1 MCLLSPET
9 GLDAILLT
17 KSLRWAKVGD
27 IMLNK
32 TTLGVAISAALSFSV
47 SGAEQSIEKITV
59 TANKFEQSI
68 NDVLASVNVIERAE
82 IEASNVRDLPTLLS
96 TRVGFQVNPNG
107 GFGQNTGVSLRGT
120 GSGDTLILIDG
131 VRTGSATLG
140 QKALNNVPLNS
151 IERIEIIKGSRAA
164 VYGSD
169 ALAGVINIITRESDN
184 LSLSATFGSDS
195 YQNYQVAG
203 SVKSDDIT
211 TAFNAGFEKTDN
223 FDVLQGVAPDED
235 GYENKNLG
243 FKVNY
248 TDAHYGDFKLLGQ
261 YSEGY
266 ADYDS
271 RFSPAGSTIERD
283 DFKNYQLSAG
293 WSKNYTNQTH
303 SIDLALSTDDSD
315 NTYVDFS
322 VGPTT
327 STFITKRTQID
338 YNGQYL
344 LSNELN
350 ISGGVNWYNDDVSHS
365 SQLFVEDSRDVLA
378 VFVGAYYDADKVL
391 ANLTVR
397 QDDDEQFGDETT
409 YTAAAG
415 YHLSEDATFRI
426 SQSTGFKAPTFNDL
440 YYPLYGNPDLQPEK
454 SVNRE
459 LGLSVDFDIAQVDIA
474 IFRNNIE
481 DKIDYDANFALANI
495 DEARYEGV
503 EFSLSQQFF
512 GFDSNLNFAY
522 LSAEDE
528 ETGAELRNVA
538 KRTFNWELAKQF
550 GAFDASLDMQY
561 RSDRQGAVTRLG
573 SYTLWNLAGNYQV
586 NEHIEVSLRV
596 ENLFDK
602 EYNAVDS
609 NTDFT
614 TGEVYYYNTPERRF
628 FAGASYQF

>member
-1 MCLLSPET
+1 MQSYLL
-9 GLDAILLT
+9 

-27 IMLNK
+27 LMLNK

-68 NDVLASVNVIERAE
+68 NDVLVSVNVIERAE

-120 GSGDTLILIDG
+120 GSGDTLILING

-271 RFSPAGSTIERD
+271 SFSPADSTIERD

-350 ISGGVNWYNDDVSHS
+350 ISGGINWYNDDVSHS
-365 SQLFVEDSRDVLA
+365 SQPFVEDSRDVLA

-474 IFRNNIE
+474 IFRNDIE

-602 EYNAVDS
+602 EYNAVDL

>member
-1 MCLLSPET
+1 LIQSYLL
-9 GLDAILLT
+9 

-32 TTLGVAISAALSFSV
+32 TTLGVAISAVLSFSV

-68 NDVLASVNVIERAE
+68 NDVLASVNVIDRAE

-96 TRVGFQVNPNG
+96 KQVGFQVNPNG

-140 QKALNNVPLNS
+140 QKALSNVPLNS

-164 VYGSD
+164 IYGSD

-184 LSLSATFGSDS
+184 LSVSATFGSDA

-203 SVKSDDIT
+203 SVKSGDVT
-211 TAFNAGFEKTDN
+211 TAFNAGFEKTDG
-223 FDVLQGVAPDED
+223 FDALQGVAPDED

-248 TDAHYGDFKLLGQ
+248 TDAHYGDFKVLGQ
-261 YSEGY
+261 YSEGF

-271 RFSPAGSTIERD
+271 SFSPATSTVEVG
-283 DFKNYQLSAG
+283 DFKNYQLAAG
-293 WSKNYTNQTH
+293 WSKNYANQTH
-303 SIDLALSTDDSD
+303 SIDIALATDDSD
-315 NTYVDFS
+315 NTFVDFFT
-322 VGPTT
+322 GEPAT

-338 YNGQYL
+338 YNGQYQ
-344 LSNELN
+344 LSNEFN
-350 ISGGVNWYNDDVSHS
+350 ISGGINWYNDDVSHS
-365 SQLFVEDSRDVLA
+365 SEVFVEDNRDVLA
-378 VFVGAYYDADKVL
+378 VFVGAYYDADKIL

-415 YHLSEDATFRI
+415 YRLSEDATFRI

-440 YYPLYGNPDLQPEK
+440 YFPNFGNPDLQPEK
-454 SVNRE
+454 STNRE
-459 LGLSVDFDIAQVDIA
+459 LGLNVDFDIAQIDVA
-474 IFRNNIE
+474 IFRNDIE

-495 DEARYEGV
+495 NEARYEGF
-503 EFSLSQQFF
+503 EFSLSQQIF

-522 LSAEDE
+522 LSAENR

-538 KRTFNWELAKQF
+538 KRTFNWEVAKQF

-561 RSDRQGAVTRLG
+561 RSDREGVVARLG

-586 NEHIEVSLRV
+586 NEHIELSLRV

>member
-1 MCLLSPET
+1 MQSYLL
-9 GLDAILLT
+9 

-27 IMLNK
+27 LMLNK

-271 RFSPAGSTIERD
+271 RFSPADSTIERD

-350 ISGGVNWYNDDVSHS
+350 ISGGINWYNDDVSHS

-474 IFRNNIE
+474 IFRNDIE

>member
-1 MCLLSPET
+1 
-9 GLDAILLT
+9 
-17 KSLRWAKVGD
+17 
-27 IMLNK
+27 MLNK

-68 NDVLASVNVIERAE
+68 NDVLVSVNVIERAE

-120 GSGDTLILIDG
+120 GSGDTLILING

-271 RFSPAGSTIERD
+271 SFSPADSTIERD

-350 ISGGVNWYNDDVSHS
+350 ISGGINWYNDDVSHS
-365 SQLFVEDSRDVLA
+365 SQPFVEDSRDVLA

-474 IFRNNIE
+474 IFRNDIE

-602 EYNAVDS
+602 EYNAVDL

>member
-1 MCLLSPET
+1 MQSYLL
-9 GLDAILLT
+9 

-47 SGAEQSIEKITV
+47 SAADNSIEKITV

-68 NDVLASVNVIERAE
+68 NDVLASVSVIERAE

-203 SVKSDDIT
+203 SVKSGDIT

-248 TDAHYGDFKLLGQ
+248 SDAHYGDFKLLGQ
-261 YSEGY
+261 YSEGF

-271 RFSPAGSTIERD
+271 RFSPADSTIERD

-303 SIDLALSTDDSD
+303 SIDLALATDDSD

-327 STFITKRTQID
+327 STFITKRTQVD

-344 LSNELN
+344 LSDELN

-440 YYPLYGNPDLQPEK
+440 YFPLYGNPNLQPEK

-474 IFRNNIE
+474 IFRNDIE

-550 GAFDASLDMQY
+550 GAFDARLDMQY
-561 RSDRQGAVTRLG
+561 RSDREGAVTRLG

-609 NTDFT
+609 NADFT
-614 TGEVYYYNTPERRF
+614 TGQVYYYNTPERRF

>member
-1 MCLLSPET
+1 MQSYLL
-9 GLDAILLT
+9 

-47 SGAEQSIEKITV
+47 SAADNSIEKITV

-68 NDVLASVNVIERAE
+68 NDVLASVSVIERAE

-203 SVKSDDIT
+203 SVKSGDIT

-248 TDAHYGDFKLLGQ
+248 SDAHYGDFKLLGQ
-261 YSEGY
+261 YSEGF

-271 RFSPAGSTIERD
+271 RFSPADSTIERD

-303 SIDLALSTDDSD
+303 SIDLALATDDSD

-327 STFITKRTQID
+327 STFITKRTQVD

-344 LSNELN
+344 LSDELN

-440 YYPLYGNPDLQPEK
+440 YFPLYGNPDLQPEK

-459 LGLSVDFDIAQVDIA
+459 LGLSVDFDIAQVDVA
-474 IFRNNIE
+474 IFRNDIE

-550 GAFDASLDMQY
+550 GAFDARLDMQY
-561 RSDRQGAVTRLG
+561 RSDREGAVTRLG

-609 NTDFT
+609 NADFT
-614 TGEVYYYNTPERRF
+614 TGQVYYYNTPERRF

>member
-1 MCLLSPET
+1 
-9 GLDAILLT
+9 
-17 KSLRWAKVGD
+17 
-27 IMLNK
+27 MLNK

-223 FDVLQGVAPDED
+223 FDALQGVAPDED

-243 FKVNY
+243 FKINY
-248 TDAHYGDFKLLGQ
+248 TDAHYGDFKFLGQ

-271 RFSPAGSTIERD
+271 RFSPADSTIERD

-303 SIDLALSTDDSD
+303 SIDLALATDDSD

-344 LSNELN
+344 LSDELN
-350 ISGGVNWYNDDVSHS
+350 ISGGINWYNDDVSHS

-426 SQSTGFKAPTFNDL
+426 NQSTGFKAPTFNDL
-440 YYPLYGNPDLQPEK
+440 YFPLYGNPDLQPEK

-459 LGLSVDFDIAQVDIA
+459 LGLSVDFDIAQVDVA
-474 IFRNNIE
+474 IFRNDIE

-512 GFDSNLNFAY
+512 GFDSNLNFTY

-614 TGEVYYYNTPERRF
+614 TGQVYYYNTPERRF

>member
-1 MCLLSPET
+1 MQSYLL
-9 GLDAILLT
+9 
-17 KSLRWAKVGD
+17 KSLRWAKIGD
-27 IMLNK
+27 LMLNK

-271 RFSPAGSTIERD
+271 SFSPADSTIERD

-350 ISGGVNWYNDDVSHS
+350 ISGGINWYNDDVSHS

-459 LGLSVDFDIAQVDIA
+459 LGLSVNFDIAQVDIA
-474 IFRNNIE
+474 VFRNDIE

-609 NTDFT
+609 NADFT

>member
-1 MCLLSPET
+1 MQSYLL
-9 GLDAILLT
+9 

-47 SGAEQSIEKITV
+47 SAADNSIEKITV

-68 NDVLASVNVIERAE
+68 NDVLASVSVIERAE
-82 IEASNVRDLPTLLS
+82 IDASNVRDLPTLLS

-203 SVKSDDIT
+203 SVKSGDIT

-261 YSEGY
+261 YSEGF

-271 RFSPAGSTIERD
+271 RFSPADSTIERD

-303 SIDLALSTDDSD
+303 SIDLALATDDSD

-327 STFITKRTQID
+327 STFITKRTQVD

-344 LSNELN
+344 LSDELN

-397 QDDDEQFGDETT
+397 QDNDEQFGDETT

-440 YYPLYGNPDLQPEK
+440 YFPLYGNPDLQPEK

-459 LGLSVDFDIAQVDIA
+459 LGLSVDFDIAQVDVA
-474 IFRNNIE
+474 IFRNDIE

-550 GAFDASLDMQY
+550 GAFDARLDMQY
-561 RSDRQGAVTRLG
+561 RSDREGAVTRLG

-609 NTDFT
+609 NADFT
-614 TGEVYYYNTPERRF
+614 TGQVYYYNTPERRF

>member
-1 MCLLSPET
+1 MQSYLL
-9 GLDAILLT
+9 

-27 IMLNK
+27 LMLNK

-271 RFSPAGSTIERD
+271 RFSPADSTIERD

-303 SIDLALSTDDSD
+303 SVDLALSTDDSD

-350 ISGGVNWYNDDVSHS
+350 ISGGINWYNDDVSHS

-378 VFVGAYYDADKVL
+378 VFVGAYYDADKIL

-440 YYPLYGNPDLQPEK
+440 YYPVYGNPDLQPEK

-474 IFRNNIE
+474 VFRNDIE

-609 NTDFT
+609 NADFT

>member
-1 MCLLSPET
+1 MQSYLL
-9 GLDAILLT
+9 

-27 IMLNK
+27 LMLNK

-271 RFSPAGSTIERD
+271 RFSPADSTIERD

-303 SIDLALSTDDSD
+303 SVDLALSTDDSD

-350 ISGGVNWYNDDVSHS
+350 ISGGINWYNDDVSHS
-365 SQLFVEDSRDVLA
+365 SQPFVEDSRDVLA

-474 IFRNNIE
+474 IFRNDIE

>member
-1 MCLLSPET
+1 MQSYLL
-9 GLDAILLT
+9 

-82 IEASNVRDLPTLLS
+82 IDASNVRDLPTLLS

-184 LSLSATFGSDS
+184 LSVSATFGSDS

-203 SVKSDDIT
+203 SVKSGDIT

-261 YSEGY
+261 YSEGF

-271 RFSPAGSTIERD
+271 RFSPADSTIERD

-303 SIDLALSTDDSD
+303 SIDLALATDDSD

-344 LSNELN
+344 LSDELN
-350 ISGGVNWYNDDVSHS
+350 ISGGINWYNDDVSHS

-415 YHLSEDATFRI
+415 YHLSENATFRI

-440 YYPLYGNPDLQPEK
+440 YFPLYGNPDLQPEK

-459 LGLSVDFDIAQVDIA
+459 LGLSVDFDIAQVDVA
-474 IFRNNIE
+474 IFRNDIE

-614 TGEVYYYNTPERRF
+614 TGQVYYYNTPERRF

>member
-1 MCLLSPET
+1 
-9 GLDAILLT
+9 
-17 KSLRWAKVGD
+17 LRWAKIGN

-32 TTLGVAISAALSFSV
+32 TTLGVAITAALSFSV
-47 SGAEQSIEKITV
+47 SAADNSIEKITV

-68 NDVLASVNVIERAE
+68 NDVLASVNVIDRAE
-82 IEASNVRDLPTLLS
+82 IDASNIRDLPTLLS
-96 TRVGFQVNPNG
+96 KQVGFQINPNG
-107 GFGQNTGVSLRGT
+107 GFGQNSGVSLRGT

-140 QKALNNVPLNS
+140 QKALSNVPLNS

-169 ALAGVINIITRESDN
+169 ALAGVINIITREADN
-184 LSLSATFGSDS
+184 LSLDATFGSDA

-203 SVKSDDIT
+203 SVKSADVT
-211 TAFNAGFEKTDN
+211 TAFNAGFEKTDG
-223 FDVLQGVAPDED
+223 FDALQGVAPDDD

-243 FKVNY
+243 FKINY
-248 TDAHYGDFKLLGQ
+248 ADAHYGDFKLLGQ

-271 RFSPAGSTIERD
+271 RFSPATSTVEVN
-283 DFKNYQLSAG
+283 DFKNYQLSAL
-293 WSKNYTNQTH
+293 WSKNYTNQSH
-303 SIDLALSTDDSD
+303 SIDVAISTDDSD
-315 NTYVDFS
+315 NTYVNFS
-322 VGPTT
+322 TGLPIT

-338 YNGQYL
+338 YSGQYTV
-344 LSNELN
+344 SKEVN

-365 SQLFVEDSRDVLA
+365 SEVFVEDSRDVLA
-378 VFVGAYYDADKVL
+378 VFVGAYYNTDKVL

-415 YHLSEDATFRI
+415 YHLSKDSTFRI

-440 YYPLYGNPDLQPEK
+440 YYPNFGNPDLQPEK

-459 LGLSVDFDIAQVDIA
+459 LGLNVDFDVAQVDVA
-474 IFRNNIE
+474 IFRNDIE

-495 DEARYEGV
+495 NEARYEGV
-503 EFSLSQQFF
+503 EFSVSQQFY

-522 LSAEDE
+522 LSAENK
-528 ETGAELRNVA
+528 ETGADLRNVA

-550 GAFDASLDMQY
+550 GAFDATLDMQY
-561 RSDRQGAVTRLG
+561 RSDRQGAETRLG

>member
-1 MCLLSPET
+1 M
-9 GLDAILLT
+9 
-17 KSLRWAKVGD
+17 RWAKVGD

-32 TTLGVAISAALSFSV
+32 TALGVAISAALSFSV
-47 SGAEQSIEKITV
+47 SATVQPIEKITV
-59 TANKFEQSI
+59 TANKFEQPIS
-68 NDVLASVNVIERAE
+68 NVLASVSVIDRAD
-82 IEASNVRDLPTLLS
+82 IEKSNVRDLPTLLS
-96 TRVGFQVNPNG
+96 TQVGFQVNPNG
-107 GFGQNTGVSLRGT
+107 GFGQSTGVSLRGT

-131 VRTGSATLG
+131 VRTGSATDG

-164 VYGSD
+164 IYGSD

-184 LSLSATFGSDS
+184 LSVNAMFGSDS

-203 SVKSDDIT
+203 SVKSGDIT
-211 TAFNAGFEKTDN
+211 TAFNAGFEKTDG

-248 TDAHYGDFKLLGQ
+248 TDSHYGDFNLLGQ
-261 YSEGY
+261 YSEGF

-271 RFSPAGSTIERD
+271 RFSPADSTIERG

-293 WSKNYTNQTH
+293 WNKNYTNQTH
-303 SIDLALSTDDSD
+303 SIDIAISTDDSHD
-315 NTYVDFS
+315 
-322 VGPTT
+322 T
-327 STFITKRTQID
+327 SASGISDFITKRVQLD
-338 YNGQYL
+338 YTGQYN
-344 LSNELN
+344 LSEVLN

-365 SQLFVEDSRDVLA
+365 STQYDIQKRDVLA
-378 VFVGAYYDADKVL
+378 VFVGAYYNTEKVL

-415 YHLSEDATFRI
+415 YHLSEDATFRV

-440 YYPLYGNPDLQPEK
+440 YFPAFPGYPPSSNPNLEPEK
-454 SVNRE
+454 SLNRE
-459 LGLSVDFDIAQVDIA
+459 IGLNVDFDVASVDVA
-474 IFRNNIE
+474 IFRNDIE
-481 DKIDYDANFALANI
+481 DKIYLVTNYFPINLN
-495 DEARYEGV
+495 EVRYEGV
-503 EFSLSQQFF
+503 EFTLSQQLS

-522 LSAEDE
+522 LSAENK
-528 ETGAELRNVA
+528 ETGAELQNVA

-561 RSDRQGAVTRLG
+561 RSDRRGADSGGAVTRLG

-586 NEHIEVSLRV
+586 NEHIEVSFRV

-602 EYNAVDS
+602 EYNAVES
-609 NTDFT
+609 NTDST

-628 FAGASYQF
+628 FAGVSYQF

>member
-1 MCLLSPET
+1 MQSYLL
-9 GLDAILLT
+9 

-27 IMLNK
+27 FMLNK
-32 TTLGVAISAALSFSV
+32 TALGVAISAALSFSV

-68 NDVLASVNVIERAE
+68 NDVLASVNVIDRAE

-96 TRVGFQVNPNG
+96 KQVGFQVNPNG
-107 GFGQNTGVSLRGT
+107 GFGQSTGVSLRGT

-140 QKALNNVPLNS
+140 EKTLSNVPLNS

-164 VYGSD
+164 IYGSD
-169 ALAGVINIITRESDN
+169 ALAGVINIITRESDS
-184 LSLSATFGSDS
+184 LSVSATFGSDS
-195 YQNYQVAG
+195 YQDYQVAG
-203 SVKSDDIT
+203 SVKSGDIT
-211 TAFNAGFEKTDN
+211 TAFNAGFEKTDG

-248 TDAHYGDFKLLGQ
+248 SDVHYGDFKLLGQ

-266 ADYDS
+266 VDYDTS
-271 RFSPAGSTIERD
+271 FSPATSTIETG

-293 WSKNYTNQTH
+293 WNKNYTNQTH
-303 SIDLALSTDDSD
+303 SIDIAIVTDDSHD
-315 NTYVDFS
+315 
-322 VGPTT
+322 T
-327 STFITKRTQID
+327 SAFGISDFITKRVQLD
-338 YNGQYL
+338 YTGQYN
-344 LSNELN
+344 LSEVLN

-365 SQLFVEDSRDVLA
+365 STQYDIQKRDVLA
-378 VFVGAYYDADKVL
+378 VFVGAYYNTEKVL

-440 YYPLYGNPDLQPEK
+440 YFPAFPGFPPSSNPGLEPEK
-454 SVNRE
+454 SLNRE
-459 LGLSVDFDIAQVDIA
+459 IGLNVGFEVASVDVA
-474 IFRNNIE
+474 IFRNDIE
-481 DKIDYDANFALANI
+481 DKISSDSSFFPINLN
-495 DEARYEGV
+495 EARYEGV
-503 EFSLSQQFF
+503 EFALSQQLF

-522 LSAEDE
+522 LSAENK
-528 ETGAELRNVA
+528 ETGAELQNVA

-561 RSDRQGAVTRLG
+561 RSDRQGAERGGTVTRLS

-586 NEHIEVSLRV
+586 NENIEVSIRV

-609 NTDFT
+609 NIDST

>member
-1 MCLLSPET
+1 M
-9 GLDAILLT
+9 
-17 KSLRWAKVGD
+17 RWAKIGT

-32 TTLGVAISAALSFSV
+32 TTLGVAITAALSFSV
-47 SGAEQSIEKITV
+47 SATDNSIEKITV

-68 NDVLASVNVIERAE
+68 NDVLASVNVIDRAE
-82 IEASNVRDLPTLLS
+82 IDASNVRDLPTLLS
-96 TRVGFQVNPNG
+96 KQVGFQINPNG
-107 GFGQNTGVSLRGT
+107 GFGQNSGVSLRGT

-140 QKALNNVPLNS
+140 QKALSNVPLNS

-169 ALAGVINIITRESDN
+169 ALAGVINIITREADN
-184 LSLSATFGSDS
+184 LSLDATFGSDA

-203 SVKSDDIT
+203 SVKSAEVT
-211 TAFNAGFEKTDN
+211 TAFNAGYEKTDG
-223 FDVLQGVAPDED
+223 FDALQGVAPDED

-248 TDAHYGDFKLLGQ
+248 SDAHYGDFKLLGQ

-271 RFSPAGSTIERD
+271 RFSPATSTVEVN
-283 DFKNYQLSAG
+283 DFKNYQLSAL
-293 WSKNYTNQTH
+293 WNKNYTNQSH
-303 SIDLALSTDDSD
+303 SIDVAISTDDSD
-315 NTYVDFS
+315 NTYVNFS
-322 VGPTT
+322 TGLPIT

-338 YNGQYL
+338 YNGQYTV
-344 LSNELN
+344 SSDVN

-365 SQLFVEDSRDVLA
+365 SEVFVEDNRDVLA
-378 VFVGAYYDADKVL
+378 VFVGAYYDTDTVL

-415 YHLSEDATFRI
+415 YHLSKDSTFRI

-440 YYPLYGNPDLQPEK
+440 YYPNFGNPDLQPEK
-454 SVNRE
+454 SLNRE
-459 LGLSVDFDIAQVDIA
+459 LGVNVNFDAAQVDVA
-474 IFRNNIE
+474 IFRNDIE

-495 DEARYEGV
+495 NEARYEGV
-503 EFSLSQQFF
+503 EFSLSQQFY
-512 GFDSNLNFAY
+512 GFDSNINFAY
-522 LSAEDE
+522 LSAENK

-538 KRTFNWELAKQF
+538 KRTFNWEVAKQF
-550 GAFDASLDMQY
+550 GAFDATLDMQY
-561 RSDRQGAVTRLG
+561 RSDREGAVTRLG

-609 NTDFT
+609 NADFT

>member
-1 MCLLSPET
+1 
-9 GLDAILLT
+9 
-17 KSLRWAKVGD
+17 
-27 IMLNK
+27 MLNK
-32 TTLGVAISAALSFSV
+32 TTLGVAITAALSFSV
-47 SGAEQSIEKITV
+47 SAADNSIEKITV

-68 NDVLASVNVIERAE
+68 NDVLASVNVIDRAE
-82 IEASNVRDLPTLLS
+82 IDASNIRDLPTLLS
-96 TRVGFQVNPNG
+96 KQVGFQINPNG
-107 GFGQNTGVSLRGT
+107 GFGQNSGVSLRGT

-140 QKALNNVPLNS
+140 QKALSNVPLNS

-169 ALAGVINIITRESDN
+169 ALAGVINIITREADN
-184 LSLSATFGSDS
+184 LSLDATFGSDA

-203 SVKSDDIT
+203 SVKSADVT
-211 TAFNAGFEKTDN
+211 TAFNAGFEKTDG
-223 FDVLQGVAPDED
+223 FDALQGVAPDDD

-243 FKVNY
+243 FKINY
-248 TDAHYGDFKLLGQ
+248 ADAHYGDFKLLGQ

-271 RFSPAGSTIERD
+271 RFSPATSTVEVN
-283 DFKNYQLSAG
+283 DFKNYQLSAL
-293 WSKNYTNQTH
+293 WSKNYTNQSH
-303 SIDLALSTDDSD
+303 SLDVAISTDDSD
-315 NTYVDFS
+315 NTYVNFS
-322 VGPTT
+322 TGLPIT

-338 YNGQYL
+338 YSGQYTV
-344 LSNELN
+344 SNEVN

-365 SQLFVEDSRDVLA
+365 SEVFVEDSRDVLA
-378 VFVGAYYDADKVL
+378 VFVGAYYNTDKVL

-415 YHLSEDATFRI
+415 YHLSKDSTFRI

-440 YYPLYGNPDLQPEK
+440 YYPNFGNPDLQPEK

-459 LGLSVDFDIAQVDIA
+459 LGLNVDFDVAQVDVA
-474 IFRNNIE
+474 IFRNDIE

-495 DEARYEGV
+495 NEARYEGV
-503 EFSLSQQFF
+503 EFSVSQQFY

-522 LSAEDE
+522 LSAENK
-528 ETGAELRNVA
+528 ETGADLRNVA

-550 GAFDASLDMQY
+550 GAFDATLDMQY
-561 RSDRQGAVTRLG
+561 RSDRQGAETRLG

-586 NEHIEVSLRV
+586 NQHIEVSLRV

-602 EYNAVDS
+602 EYDAVDS

>member
-1 MCLLSPET
+1 
-9 GLDAILLT
+9 
-17 KSLRWAKVGD
+17 
-27 IMLNK
+27 MLNK
-32 TTLGVAISAALSFSV
+32 TTLGVAITAALSFSV

-68 NDVLASVNVIERAE
+68 NDVLASVNVIDRAE
-82 IEASNVRDLPTLLS
+82 IDASNIRDLPTLLS
-96 TRVGFQVNPNG
+96 KQVGFQINPNG

-140 QKALNNVPLNS
+140 QKALSNVPLNS

-169 ALAGVINIITRESDN
+169 ALAGVINIITREADN
-184 LSLSATFGSDS
+184 LSLDATFGSDA

-203 SVKSDDIT
+203 SVKSADVT
-211 TAFNAGFEKTDN
+211 TAFNAGFEKTDG
-223 FDVLQGVAPDED
+223 FDALQGVAPDDD

-248 TDAHYGDFKLLGQ
+248 ADAHYGDFKLLGQ

-271 RFSPAGSTIERD
+271 RFSPATSTVETS

-293 WSKNYTNQTH
+293 WNKNYISQSH
-303 SIDLALSTDDSD
+303 SIDIAISTDDSHD
-315 NTYVDFS
+315 ISAYGEND
-322 VGPTT
+322 
-327 STFITKRTQID
+327 FITKRVQLD
-338 YNGQYL
+338 YNGQYN
-344 LSNELN
+344 LSEVLN

-365 SQLFVEDSRDVLA
+365 STQYDVQERDVLA
-378 VFVGAYYDADKVL
+378 VFIGAYYNAEKVL

-409 YTAAAG
+409 YTVAAG

-440 YYPLYGNPDLQPEK
+440 YFPAFPGFPPSSNPDLEPEK
-454 SVNRE
+454 SLNRE
-459 LGLSVDFDIAQVDIA
+459 IGLNVDFDVASVDVA
-474 IFRNNIE
+474 IFRNDIE
-481 DKIDYDANFALANI
+481 DKISLDTNFFPINLN
-495 DEARYEGV
+495 EARYEGV
-503 EFSLSQQFF
+503 EFSLSQQFY
-512 GFDSNLNFAY
+512 GFDSNINFAY
-522 LSAEDE
+522 LSAENK

-538 KRTFNWELAKQF
+538 KRTFNWEVAKQF
-550 GAFDASLDMQY
+550 GAFDATLDMQY

-609 NTDFT
+609 NADFT

>member
-1 MCLLSPET
+1 MQSYLL
-9 GLDAILLT
+9 

-27 IMLNK
+27 PMLNK

-223 FDVLQGVAPDED
+223 FDALQGVAPDED

-243 FKVNY
+243 FKINY

-350 ISGGVNWYNDDVSHS
+350 ISGGINWYNDDVSHS
-365 SQLFVEDSRDVLA
+365 SQPFVEDSRDVLA

-550 GAFDASLDMQY
+550 GASDASLDMQY

>member
-1 MCLLSPET
+1 
-9 GLDAILLT
+9 
-17 KSLRWAKVGD
+17 
-27 IMLNK
+27 MLNK
-32 TTLGVAISAALSFSV
+32 TTLGVAITAALSFSV
-47 SGAEQSIEKITV
+47 SATDNSIEKITV

-68 NDVLASVNVIERAE
+68 NDVLASVNVIDRAE
-82 IEASNVRDLPTLLS
+82 IDASNVRDLPTLLS
-96 TRVGFQVNPNG
+96 KQVGFQINPNG
-107 GFGQNTGVSLRGT
+107 GFGQNSGVSLRGT

-140 QKALNNVPLNS
+140 QKALSNVPLNS

-169 ALAGVINIITRESDN
+169 ALAGVINIITREADN
-184 LSLSATFGSDS
+184 LSLDATFGSDA

-203 SVKSDDIT
+203 SVKSAEVT
-211 TAFNAGFEKTDN
+211 TAFNAGYEKTDG
-223 FDVLQGVAPDED
+223 FDALQGVAPDED

-248 TDAHYGDFKLLGQ
+248 SDAHYGDFKLLGQ
-261 YSEGY
+261 YNEGY

-271 RFSPAGSTIERD
+271 RFSPATSTVEVN
-283 DFKNYQLSAG
+283 DFKNYQLSAL
-293 WSKNYTNQTH
+293 WNKNYTNQSH
-303 SIDLALSTDDSD
+303 SIDVAISTDDSD
-315 NTYVDFS
+315 NTYVNFS
-322 VGPTT
+322 TGLPIT

-338 YNGQYL
+338 YNGQYTV
-344 LSNELN
+344 SSDVN

-365 SQLFVEDSRDVLA
+365 SEVFVEDNRDVLA
-378 VFVGAYYDADKVL
+378 VFVGAYYDTDTVL
-391 ANLTVR
+391 ANLTFR

-415 YHLSEDATFRI
+415 YHLSKDSTFRI

-440 YYPLYGNPDLQPEK
+440 YYPNFGNPDLQPEK
-454 SVNRE
+454 SLNRE
-459 LGLSVDFDIAQVDIA
+459 LGVNVNFDAAQVDVA
-474 IFRNNIE
+474 IFRNDIE

-495 DEARYEGV
+495 NEARYEGV
-503 EFSLSQQFF
+503 EFSLSQQFY
-512 GFDSNLNFAY
+512 GFDSNINFAY
-522 LSAEDE
+522 LSAENK

-538 KRTFNWELAKQF
+538 KRTFNWEVAKQF
-550 GAFDASLDMQY
+550 GAFDATLDMQY
-561 RSDRQGAVTRLG
+561 RSDREGAVTRLG

-609 NTDFT
+609 NADFT

>member
-1 MCLLSPET
+1 MQSYLL
-9 GLDAILLT
+9 

-184 LSLSATFGSDS
+184 LSVSATFGSDS

-203 SVKSDDIT
+203 SVKSGDIT

-261 YSEGY
+261 YSEGF

-271 RFSPAGSTIERD
+271 RFSPADSTIERD

-303 SIDLALSTDDSD
+303 SIDLALATDDSD

-344 LSNELN
+344 LSDELN
-350 ISGGVNWYNDDVSHS
+350 ISGGINWYNDDVSHS

-440 YYPLYGNPDLQPEK
+440 YFPLYGNPDLQPEK

-459 LGLSVDFDIAQVDIA
+459 LGLSVDFDIAQVDVA
-474 IFRNNIE
+474 IFRNDIE

-538 KRTFNWELAKQF
+538 KRTFNWEVAKQF

-614 TGEVYYYNTPERRF
+614 TGQVYYYNTPERRF

>member
-1 MCLLSPET
+1 
-9 GLDAILLT
+9 
-17 KSLRWAKVGD
+17 
-27 IMLNK
+27 MLNK

-47 SGAEQSIEKITV
+47 SAADNSIEKITV

-68 NDVLASVNVIERAE
+68 NDVLASVSVIERAE

-203 SVKSDDIT
+203 SVKSGDIT

-248 TDAHYGDFKLLGQ
+248 SDAHYGDFKLLGQ
-261 YSEGY
+261 YNEGF

-271 RFSPAGSTIERD
+271 RFSPADSTIERD

-303 SIDLALSTDDSD
+303 SIDLALATDDSD

-327 STFITKRTQID
+327 STFITKRTQVD

-344 LSNELN
+344 LSDELN

-440 YYPLYGNPDLQPEK
+440 YFPLYGNPDLQPEK

-459 LGLSVDFDIAQVDIA
+459 LGLSVDFDIALVDVA
-474 IFRNNIE
+474 IFRNDIE

-550 GAFDASLDMQY
+550 GAFDARLDMQY
-561 RSDRQGAVTRLG
+561 RSDRDGAVTRLG

-609 NTDFT
+609 NADFT
-614 TGEVYYYNTPERRF
+614 TGQVYYYNTPERRF

>member
-1 MCLLSPET
+1 
-9 GLDAILLT
+9 
-17 KSLRWAKVGD
+17 
-27 IMLNK
+27 MLNK

-47 SGAEQSIEKITV
+47 SAADNSIEKITV

-68 NDVLASVNVIERAE
+68 NDVLASVSVIERAE
-82 IEASNVRDLPTLLS
+82 IDASNVRDLPTLLS

-203 SVKSDDIT
+203 SVKSGDIT

-261 YSEGY
+261 YSEGF

-271 RFSPAGSTIERD
+271 RFSPADSTIERD

-303 SIDLALSTDDSD
+303 SIDLALATDDSD

-327 STFITKRTQID
+327 STFITKRTQVD

-344 LSNELN
+344 LSDELN

-397 QDDDEQFGDETT
+397 QDNDEQFGDETT

-440 YYPLYGNPDLQPEK
+440 YFPLYGNPDLQPEK

-459 LGLSVDFDIAQVDIA
+459 LGLSVDFDIAQVDVA
-474 IFRNNIE
+474 IFRNDIE

-550 GAFDASLDMQY
+550 GAFDARLDMQY
-561 RSDRQGAVTRLG
+561 RSDREGAVTRLG

-609 NTDFT
+609 NADFT
-614 TGEVYYYNTPERRF
+614 TGQVYYYNTPERRF

>member
-1 MCLLSPET
+1 
-9 GLDAILLT
+9 
-17 KSLRWAKVGD
+17 
-27 IMLNK
+27 MLNK

-184 LSLSATFGSDS
+184 LSVSATFGSDS

-203 SVKSDDIT
+203 SVKSGDIT

-261 YSEGY
+261 YSEGF

-271 RFSPAGSTIERD
+271 RFSPADSTIERD

-303 SIDLALSTDDSD
+303 SIDLALATDDSD

-344 LSNELN
+344 LSDELN
-350 ISGGVNWYNDDVSHS
+350 ISGGINWYNDDVSHS
-365 SQLFVEDSRDVLA
+365 SQLFVEDSRGVLA

-415 YHLSEDATFRI
+415 YHLSENATFRI

-440 YYPLYGNPDLQPEK
+440 YFPLYGNPDLQPEK

-459 LGLSVDFDIAQVDIA
+459 LGLSVDFDIAQVDVA
-474 IFRNNIE
+474 IFRNDIE

-614 TGEVYYYNTPERRF
+614 TGQVYYYNTPERRF

>member
-1 MCLLSPET
+1 MQSYLL
-9 GLDAILLT
+9 

-27 IMLNK
+27 LMLNK

-47 SGAEQSIEKITV
+47 SAAEQSIEKITV

-248 TDAHYGDFKLLGQ
+248 TDTHYGDFKLLGQ

-271 RFSPAGSTIERD
+271 SFSPADSTIERD

-315 NTYVDFS
+315 NTYVDFL

-350 ISGGVNWYNDDVSHS
+350 ISGGINWYNDDVSHS

-474 IFRNNIE
+474 VFRNDIE

-522 LSAEDE
+522 LSAEGE

-609 NTDFT
+609 NADFT

>member
-1 MCLLSPET
+1 MQSYLL
-9 GLDAILLT
+9 

-47 SGAEQSIEKITV
+47 SAADNSIEKITV

-68 NDVLASVNVIERAE
+68 NDVLASVSVIERAE

-203 SVKSDDIT
+203 SVKSGDIT

-248 TDAHYGDFKLLGQ
+248 SDAHYGDFKLLGQ
-261 YSEGY
+261 YSEGF

-271 RFSPAGSTIERD
+271 RFSPADSMIERD

-303 SIDLALSTDDSD
+303 SIDLALATDDSD

-327 STFITKRTQID
+327 STFITKRTQVD

-344 LSNELN
+344 LSDELN

-440 YYPLYGNPDLQPEK
+440 YFPLYGNPDLQPEK

-459 LGLSVDFDIAQVDIA
+459 LGLSVDFDIAQVDVA
-474 IFRNNIE
+474 IFRNDIE

-550 GAFDASLDMQY
+550 GAFDARLDMQY
-561 RSDRQGAVTRLG
+561 RSDREGAVTRLG

-609 NTDFT
+609 NADFT
-614 TGEVYYYNTPERRF
+614 TGQVYYYNTPERRF

>member
-1 MCLLSPET
+1 MQSYLL
-9 GLDAILLT
+9 

-27 IMLNK
+27 LMLNK

-271 RFSPAGSTIERD
+271 RFSPADSTIERD

-350 ISGGVNWYNDDVSHS
+350 ISGGINWYNDDVSHS
-365 SQLFVEDSRDVLA
+365 SQLFVEDSRDILA

-474 IFRNNIE
+474 IFRNDIE

-586 NEHIEVSLRV
+586 NKHIEVSLRV

-609 NTDFT
+609 NADFT

>member
-1 MCLLSPET
+1 MQSYLL
-9 GLDAILLT
+9 

-27 IMLNK
+27 LMLNK

-68 NDVLASVNVIERAE
+68 NDVLVSVNVIERAE

-223 FDVLQGVAPDED
+223 FDALQGVAPDED

-271 RFSPAGSTIERD
+271 RFSPATSTMETG

-303 SIDLALSTDDSD
+303 SIDLALATDDSD

-344 LSNELN
+344 LSDELN
-350 ISGGVNWYNDDVSHS
+350 ISGGINWYNDDVSHS

-440 YYPLYGNPDLQPEK
+440 YFPLYGNPDLQPEK

-459 LGLSVDFDIAQVDIA
+459 LGLSVDFDIAQVDVA
-474 IFRNNIE
+474 IFRNDIE

-614 TGEVYYYNTPERRF
+614 TGQVYYYNTPERRF

>member
-1 MCLLSPET
+1 MQSYLL
-9 GLDAILLT
+9 

-184 LSLSATFGSDS
+184 LSVSATFGSDS

-203 SVKSDDIT
+203 SVKSGDIT

-261 YSEGY
+261 YSEGF

-271 RFSPAGSTIERD
+271 RFSPADSTIERD

-303 SIDLALSTDDSD
+303 SIDLALATDDSD

-344 LSNELN
+344 LSDELN
-350 ISGGVNWYNDDVSHS
+350 ISGGINWYNDDVSHS

-440 YYPLYGNPDLQPEK
+440 YFPLYGNPDLQPEK

-459 LGLSVDFDIAQVDIA
+459 LGLSVDFDIAQVDVA
-474 IFRNNIE
+474 IFRNDIE

-614 TGEVYYYNTPERRF
+614 TGQVYYYNTPERRF

>member
-1 MCLLSPET
+1 MQSYLL
-9 GLDAILLT
+9 

-27 IMLNK
+27 LMLNK

-47 SGAEQSIEKITV
+47 SAAEQSIEKITV

-248 TDAHYGDFKLLGQ
+248 TDTHYGDFKLLGQ

-271 RFSPAGSTIERD
+271 SFSPADSTIERD

-315 NTYVDFS
+315 NTYVDFL

-350 ISGGVNWYNDDVSHS
+350 ISGGINWYNDDVSHS

-454 SVNRE
+454 SANRE

-474 IFRNNIE
+474 VFRNDIE

-609 NTDFT
+609 NADFT

>member
-1 MCLLSPET
+1 
-9 GLDAILLT
+9 
-17 KSLRWAKVGD
+17 
-27 IMLNK
+27 MLNK

-151 IERIEIIKGSRAA
+151 IERIEIIKGSRAG

-184 LSLSATFGSDS
+184 LSVSATFGSDS

-203 SVKSDDIT
+203 SVKSGDIT

-261 YSEGY
+261 YSEGF

-271 RFSPAGSTIERD
+271 RFSPADSTIERD

-303 SIDLALSTDDSD
+303 SIDLALATDDSD

-344 LSNELN
+344 LSDELN
-350 ISGGVNWYNDDVSHS
+350 ISGGINWYNDDVSHS

-440 YYPLYGNPDLQPEK
+440 YFPLYGNPDLQPEK

-459 LGLSVDFDIAQVDIA
+459 LGLSVDFDIAQVDVA
-474 IFRNNIE
+474 IFRNDIE

-614 TGEVYYYNTPERRF
+614 TGQVYYYNTPERRF

>member
-1 MCLLSPET
+1 MQSYLL
-9 GLDAILLT
+9 

-184 LSLSATFGSDS
+184 LSVSATFGSDS

-203 SVKSDDIT
+203 SVKSGDIT

-261 YSEGY
+261 YSEGF

-271 RFSPAGSTIERD
+271 RFSPADSTIERD

-303 SIDLALSTDDSD
+303 SIDLALATDDSD

-344 LSNELN
+344 LSDELN
-350 ISGGVNWYNDDVSHS
+350 ISGGINWYNDDVSHS

-415 YHLSEDATFRI
+415 YHLSENATFRI

-440 YYPLYGNPDLQPEK
+440 YFPLYGNPDLQPEK

-459 LGLSVDFDIAQVDIA
+459 LGLSVDFDIAQVDVA
-474 IFRNNIE
+474 IFRNDIE

-614 TGEVYYYNTPERRF
+614 TGQVYYYNTPERRF

>member
-1 MCLLSPET
+1 MQSYLL
-9 GLDAILLT
+9 

-184 LSLSATFGSDS
+184 LSVSATFGSDS

-203 SVKSDDIT
+203 SVKSGDIT

-271 RFSPAGSTIERD
+271 RFSPADSTIERD

-303 SIDLALSTDDSD
+303 SIDLALATDDSD

-344 LSNELN
+344 LSDELN
-350 ISGGVNWYNDDVSHS
+350 ISGGINWYNDDVSHS

-440 YYPLYGNPDLQPEK
+440 YFPLYGNPDLQPEK

-459 LGLSVDFDIAQVDIA
+459 LGLSVDFDIAQVDVA
-474 IFRNNIE
+474 IFRNDIE

>member
-1 MCLLSPET
+1 MQSYLL
-9 GLDAILLT
+9 

-27 IMLNK
+27 LMLNK

-271 RFSPAGSTIERD
+271 SFSPADSKIERD

-350 ISGGVNWYNDDVSHS
+350 ISGGINWYNDDVSHS
-365 SQLFVEDSRDVLA
+365 SQPFVEDSRDVLA

-474 IFRNNIE
+474 IFRNDIE

>member
-1 MCLLSPET
+1 
-9 GLDAILLT
+9 
-17 KSLRWAKVGD
+17 
-27 IMLNK
+27 MLNK

-47 SGAEQSIEKITV
+47 SGAEQKIEKITV

-68 NDVLASVNVIERAE
+68 NDVLASVEVIDRAE
-82 IEASNVRDLPTLLS
+82 IESSNVRDLPTLLG
-96 TRVGFQVNPNG
+96 TQVGFQVNSNG
-107 GFGQNTGVSLRGT
+107 GFGQNAGVSLRGT

-140 QKALNNVPLNS
+140 QKALSNVPLNS

-184 LSLSATFGSDS
+184 LSLSATLGSDA
-195 YQNYQVAG
+195 YQDYQVAG
-203 SVKSDDIT
+203 SVKSGDVT
-211 TAFNAGFEKTDN
+211 TAFNAGFEKTDG

-248 TDAHYGDFKLLGQ
+248 SDALYGDFKLLGQ

-271 RFSPAGSTIERD
+271 SFSPADSSLERSE
-283 DFKNYQLSAG
+283 FKNYQLSAG
-293 WSKNYTNQTH
+293 WHKNYTNQMH
-303 SIDLALSTDDSD
+303 SVDIAVSTDDSHD
-315 NTYVDFS
+315 ISSFGISD
-322 VGPTT
+322 
-327 STFITKRTQID
+327 FITKRVQLD
-338 YNGQYL
+338 YTGQYN
-344 LSNELN
+344 LSDVLN
-350 ISGGVNWYNDDVSHS
+350 ISGGINWYNDDVSHS
-365 SQLFVEDSRDVLA
+365 TTQYDVQERDVLA
-378 VFVGAYYDADKVL
+378 VFVGAYYNTDKVL
-391 ANLTVR
+391 ANLTLR

-415 YHLSEDATFRI
+415 YHLSDDATVRI

-440 YYPLYGNPDLQPEK
+440 YFPAFPGFPPSSNSELEPEK
-454 SVNRE
+454 SLNRE
-459 LGLSVDFDIAQVDIA
+459 IGLNVDFDIAQVDVA
-474 IFRNNIE
+474 IFRNDIE
-481 DKIDYDANFALANI
+481 DKISLDTNFFPVNVS
-495 DEARYEGV
+495 EARYEGI

-522 LSAEDE
+522 LSAEDR

-538 KRTFNWELAKQF
+538 KRTFNWEVARQF

-602 EYNAVDS
+602 EYNAVDA
-609 NTDFT
+609 NADFT

>member
-1 MCLLSPET
+1 MQSYLL
-9 GLDAILLT
+9 
-17 KSLRWAKVGD
+17 KSLRWAKIGD
-27 IMLNK
+27 LMLNK

-248 TDAHYGDFKLLGQ
+248 TDTHYGDFKLLGQ

-271 RFSPAGSTIERD
+271 SFSPADSTIERD

-350 ISGGVNWYNDDVSHS
+350 ISGGINWYNDDVSHS

-459 LGLSVDFDIAQVDIA
+459 LGLSVNFDIAQVDIA
-474 IFRNNIE
+474 VFRNDIE

-586 NEHIEVSLRV
+586 NEHVEVSLRV

>member
-1 MCLLSPET
+1 MQSYLL
-9 GLDAILLT
+9 
-17 KSLRWAKVGD
+17 KSLRWAKIGD
-27 IMLNK
+27 LMLNK

-248 TDAHYGDFKLLGQ
+248 TDTHYGDFKLLGQ

-271 RFSPAGSTIERD
+271 SFSPADSTIERD

-474 IFRNNIE
+474 IFRNDIE